1 VPSHRTKPQAASAQS
16 VITTMLAR
24 ADMRPLVS
32 IGICRFPKC
41 SKNCMA
47 RLSLPMRQLKEILHH
62 PCERATLF
70 CHNLHQIADNAQ
82 DRSWVNVHG
91 HSRILSYPHCS
102 LIGQGHPFRSDRHRP
117 AARGLED
124 PALIPSKVVVSGT
137 WFDQMLQLKVGSWP
151 NSVGRHYPRAE
162 QMDDIVVASSLLVII
177 PPPMSITAIA
187 IKSDGQ
193 RRVLV
198 REERT
203 DGSLPRYGASRCD
216 APVGASGASLIE

>member
-151 NSVGRHYPRAE
+151 NSVGRHYPRA
-162 QMDDIVVASSLLVII
+162 
-177 PPPMSITAIA
+177 
-187 IKSDGQ
+187 
-193 RRVLV
+193 
-198 REERT
+198 T
-203 DGSLPRYGASRCD
+203 DGRHRRRQQSPCYHTAANEHNGYCYKERRSAARFGSRGADRSVSPALRRI
-216 APVGASGASLIE
+216 SM